1 MAAVEPGTP
10 TFISREVVE
19 IYNQLVESGRW
30 QAGEILTTPPEFGK
44 TLRELR
50 KILTGED
57 TLSQFPNKD
66 NYMLSSEEY
75 PLLKDLISPPTSSA
89 SSRKTL
95 KRNRKASAKK
105 QTYKHSKKE

>member
-30 QAGEILTTPPEFGK
+30 QAGEILTTPPDFGK

-50 KILTGED
+50 KILTGKD
-57 TLSQFPNKD
+57 TLSQFPNKN

-75 PLLKDLISPPTSSA
+75 PLLENLIAPPTSPA

-95 KRNRKASAKK
+95 KRSRKSSPRK
-105 QTYKHSKKE
+105 QTYKHSKKQ